1 MGLGCNRANARP
13 PVKYSK
19 ITQFLYELSSNDE
32 NLPYNFLLLLDDDAF
47 EKSCPLFP
55 SLKNRIKKKIKGSKL
70 LIERYSNLS
79 NIEYPIDETPEVN
92 KLYIMLPKERMFI
105 DPKNYDTRLLES
117 KMQEL
122 SLIFMDLG
130 AHEIEI
136 TTIHKTSN
144 SESTSFGADVN
155 VNHIDV
161 GTNAELSNSNSN
173 THEIK
178 EHLTFPKID
187 DYKLEVNKL
196 SRYQYLCKNFRW
208 RNIII
213 KRVDGLLEKFDY
225 ELENSE
231 ENEKAT
237 KIVEKLKLFNISV
250 SHNNEQFVTNRKKY
264 TVKFNTLKKENILY
278 GNEEKDNS
286 SQEDSISES
295 VCVKDVNIDVV

>member
-1 MGLGCNRANARP
+1 MGIYNMGLGCNRANARP

-79 NIEYPIDETPEVN
+79 NIEYPIETPEVN

-231 ENEKAT
+231 ENEK
-237 KIVEKLKLFNISV
+237 
-250 SHNNEQFVTNRKKY
+250 
-264 TVKFNTLKKENILY
+264 
-278 GNEEKDNS
+278 
-286 SQEDSISES
+286 
-295 VCVKDVNIDVV
+295 